1 MDTIALAAFLLLSK
15 TRDRN
20 HAYKVFLRSLNLLD
34 RQAYWRSAGLAH
46 SEPIF
51 CIFAVA
57 ENEKVR
63 SCRAKQRQG
72 SEEKEVTMP
81 LSGCKAP

>member
-34 RQAYWRSAGLAH
+34 RQA
-46 SEPIF
+46 
-51 CIFAVA
+51 
-57 ENEKVR
+57 
-63 SCRAKQRQG
+63 
-72 SEEKEVTMP
+72 
-81 LSGCKAP
+81 